1 MNDNVKLLR
10 ETCERVRPLA
20 DGFGVL
26 RKKEITSAFEAA
38 GGKINAQIWRTLDFG
53 RTDVRGQYH
62 IDLIV
67 AAIEGT
73 APATPQPVAAPV
85 VVTPVTSTAPLQ
97 PVTVDFAIKNVGLC
111 PVLAPQQDPNYIG
124 WGYHAQIKD
133 IVKSGAF
140 FPVFVTGLSGNG
152 KTMMIEQICAQAHR
166 KYVRLQIN
174 PATDE
179 EDLIGGMQLLNG
191 ETVFAKGPVVR
202 AMEEGAILLIDEI
215 DRGSNNLM
223 CLQGVLEGTP
233 VLIKKTGEV
242 ITPAHGFN
250 VIATAN
256 TSGQGDDTGKFAAAT
271 VLDEAFLE
279 RFPITINQEYPSPAN
294 EMKML
299 KLVMGDVLV
308 EHSNVIDIM
317 TTYGGAVART
327 ETIAPVQFLEHLIAW
342 ATTIRAA
349 YENDSVESVIST
361 RRLVHAVK
369 TFKMFWKPHLKN
381 QEHMFKVAKKN
392 AIQLTTNRFD
402 SVTREIF
409 YDLYTKIDDLNIT
422 SPEDA
427 VLEDPF
433 CHANSDDEV
442 SF

>member
-10 ETCERVRPLA
+10 DALERVRPLA

-53 RTDVRGQYH
+53 RTDIRGQYK

-73 APATPQPVAAPV
+73 APAAPQPAVAAAVAAAPV
-85 VVTPVTSTAPLQ
+85 AVTSAAPVQ
-97 PVTVDFAIKNVGLC
+97 PASVDFAIKNVGLC

-124 WGYHAQIKD
+124 WGWHSQIKD
-133 IVKSGAF
+133 IVKNGSF
-140 FPVFVTGLSGNG
+140 FPIFIAGLSGNG
-152 KTMMIEQICAQAHR
+152 KTMMVEQICAQARR

-191 ETVFAKGPVVR
+191 ETVFAKGPVIR

-279 RFPITINQEYPSPAN
+279 RFPITINQEYPSAVN

-299 KLVMGDVLV
+299 KLVMGQDLV
-308 EHSNVIDIM
+308 ESKICITPSDPI
-317 TTYGGAVART
+317 TGAN
-327 ETIAPVQFLEHLIAW
+327 ETFIEPVKFLEHMIAW
-342 ATTIRAA
+342 ATTIRKS

-369 TFKMFWKPHLKN
+369 TFKMFWKPNLKN
-381 QEHMFKVAKKN
+381 QDHMFKMAKKN

-409 YDLYTKIDDLNIT
+409 YDLYTKIDDLNIV
-422 SPEDA
+422 SPEDG
-427 VLEDPF
+427 VVQDPF
-433 CHANSDDEV
+433 TSIPEGDIG
-442 SF
+442 F